1 MFNETGFLMLHLW
14 HKFKLAELTEIMRQK
29 GDTMFTELLN
39 KIRVG
44 AADVS
49 VEDILKSQF
58 AQQSEGQ
65 HPYHA
70 LHNFTKSD
78 PAKIIQ

>member
-1 MFNETGFLMLHLW
+1 
-14 HKFKLAELTEIMRQK
+14 MRQK

-58 AQQSEGQ
+58 TQQTV
-65 HPYHA
+65 
-70 LHNFTKSD
+70 F
-78 PAKIIQ
+78 

>member
-1 MFNETGFLMLHLW
+1 MFNEAGFLMLHLW
-14 HKFKLAELTEIMRQK
+14 HKFKLAELTEIMCQK
-29 GDTMFTELLN
+29 GNTMFTELLN

-49 VEDILKSQF
+49 VQDILKSQF

-70 LHNFTKSD
+70 LHDFTKSD